1 MTGQEDR
8 LAAEGKEKEEADD
21 DPGGIVLG
29 QYVSDDEEE
38 MTCDDVKAY
47 LLRLYQA
54 RTLNRTPYTLHP
66 TPYTL
71 HPKP

>member
-1 MTGQEDR
+1 M
-8 LAAEGKEKEEADD
+8 EGKEKEEADD

-29 QYVSDDEEE
+29 QYVSDDEDE

-54 RTLNRTPYTLHP
+54 RSLSHTHTLISRAP
-66 TPYTL
+66 
-71 HPKP
+71 